1 MLGEGKVRMMR
12 LGLLLTC
19 VISAT
24 VLAMPAAA
32 QEDSRVPSVTIDAPQ
47 LSETQ
52 AGKID
57 WYRQFAISKPAEARP
72 VWQAEPTEDLSMQF
86 SGSDRWEFSIDRL
99 SRPSASISPLPREEM
114 QAGAT
119 FKITPR
125 FSVGGE
131 VSVGADDLNA
141 VSTWEE
147 RDVETGIRL
156 KSAFKF

>member
-1 MLGEGKVRMMR
+1 MLSSLIAV
-12 LGLLLTC
+12 
-19 VISAT
+19 T

-32 QEDSRVPSVTIDAPQ
+32 QEDSAAKSVTLEAPQ
-47 LSETQ
+47 LSDTQ
-52 AGKID
+52 AGKVD
-57 WYRQFAISKPAEARP
+57 WYRQFAFSKPADARP
-72 VWQAEPTEDLSMQF
+72 VWQAEPSDDVSMQF
-86 SGSDRWEFSIDRL
+86 GGNTRWEFSLDKM
-99 SRPSASISPLPREEM
+99 SRPDDSPLPREEM

-141 VSTWEE
+141 VSKWEE
-147 RDVETGIRL
+147 REVEAGIRL

>member
-1 MLGEGKVRMMR
+1 MLGEGKVRTMR

>member
-1 MLGEGKVRMMR
+1 MLSCAFVM
-12 LGLLLTC
+12 TA
-19 VISAT
+19 V
-24 VLAMPAAA
+24 AMPAAA
-32 QEDSRVPSVTIDAPQ
+32 QEDSRASAVTVEAPQ
-47 LSETQ
+47 LSETK
-52 AGKID
+52 AGKVD
-57 WYRQFAISKPAEARP
+57 WYRQFAMSKPSESRP
-72 VWQAEPTEDLSMQF
+72 VWQAESTEDLSMQF

-99 SRPSASISPLPREEM
+99 SRPSASVSPLPREEM

-141 VSTWEE
+141 VSTWED

>member
-1 MLGEGKVRMMR
+1 MR

-32 QEDSRVPSVTIDAPQ
+32 QEESRAPSVTIDAPQ

>member
-1 MLGEGKVRMMR
+1 MR
-12 LGLLLTC
+12 LGLMLSCAFVMTA
-19 VISAT
+19 V
-24 VLAMPAAA
+24 AMPAAA
-32 QEDSRVPSVTIDAPQ
+32 QEDSRASAVTVEAPQ
-47 LSETQ
+47 LSETK
-52 AGKID
+52 AGKVD
-57 WYRQFAISKPAEARP
+57 WYRQFAMSKPSESRP
-72 VWQAEPTEDLSMQF
+72 VWQAESTEDLSMQF

-99 SRPSASISPLPREEM
+99 SRPSASVSPLPREEM

-141 VSTWEE
+141 VSTWED

>member
-1 MLGEGKVRMMR
+1 MR
-12 LGLLLTC
+12 LGLMLSCAIAITAVAL
-19 VISAT
+19 
-24 VLAMPAAA
+24 PAAA
-32 QEDSRVPSVTIDAPQ
+32 QEDSRASAVTVEAPQ
-47 LSETQ
+47 LSETK
-52 AGKID
+52 AGKVD
-57 WYRQFAISKPAEARP
+57 WYRQFAMSKPSESRP
-72 VWQAEPTEDLSMQF
+72 VWQAESTEDLSMQF

-99 SRPSASISPLPREEM
+99 SRPSASVSPLPREEM

-141 VSTWEE
+141 VSTWED
-147 RDVETGIRL
+147 RNVETGIRL

>member
-1 MLGEGKVRMMR
+1 MQIMR

-19 VISAT
+19 VFSAT

-32 QEDSRVPSVTIDAPQ
+32 QEDSRLPTVTVDAPQ

-52 AGKID
+52 AGKVD
-57 WYRQFAISKPAEARP
+57 WYRQFAISKPVDARP
-72 VWQAEPTEDLSMQF
+72 VWQSESSEDVSMQF
-86 SGSDRWEFSIDRL
+86 SGSDRWEFRIDKL
-99 SRPSASISPLPREEM
+99 SRPSASLSPLPRQEM

-147 RDVETGIRL
+147 RDMETGVRL

>member
-1 MLGEGKVRMMR
+1 
-12 LGLLLTC
+12 
-19 VISAT
+19 
-24 VLAMPAAA
+24 
-32 QEDSRVPSVTIDAPQ
+32 
-47 LSETQ
+47 
-52 AGKID
+52 
-57 WYRQFAISKPAEARP
+57 RQFAMSKPSESRP
-72 VWQAEPTEDLSMQF
+72 VWQAESTEDLSMQF

-99 SRPSASISPLPREEM
+99 SRPSASVSPLPREEM

-141 VSTWEE
+141 VSTWED

>member
-1 MLGEGKVRMMR
+1 MR
-12 LGLLLTC
+12 LGLLLSS
-19 VISAT
+19 VFAVT

-32 QEDSRVPSVTIDAPQ
+32 QEDSSAAVTLEAPQ

-52 AGKID
+52 VGSVD
-57 WYRQFAISKPAEARP
+57 WYRQFAFSKPADARP
-72 VWQAEPTEDLSMQF
+72 VWEAEPSEDVSMQF
-86 SGSDRWEFSIDRL
+86 GGNTRWEFNLDKL
-99 SRPSASISPLPREEM
+99 SRPSASPLPREEM

-131 VSVGADDLNA
+131 VRVGADDLNA
-141 VSTWEE
+141 VSQWEDRE
-147 RDVETGIRL
+147 VETGIRL

>member
-1 MLGEGKVRMMR
+1 MLS
-12 LGLLLTC
+12 GL
-19 VISAT
+19 VAVT

-32 QEDSRVPSVTIDAPQ
+32 QEDSSAKSVTIEAPQ
-47 LSETQ
+47 LSDTQ
-52 AGKID
+52 AGKVD
-57 WYRQFAISKPAEARP
+57 WYRQFAFSKPTDARP
-72 VWQAEPTEDLSMQF
+72 VWQAEPSDDVSMQF
-86 SGSDRWEFSIDRL
+86 GGNTRWEFNLDKL
-99 SRPSASISPLPREEM
+99 SRPGTSPLPREEM

-141 VSTWEE
+141 VSKWEDRE
-147 RDVETGIRL
+147 VEAGIRL

>member
-1 MLGEGKVRMMR
+1 MEEVYRMR

-19 VISAT
+19 AISAT
-24 VLAMPAAA
+24 VLALPAAA
-32 QEDSRVPSVTIDAPQ
+32 QEDSRVPSVTVEAPQ

-52 AGKID
+52 AGKVD
-57 WYRQFAISKPAEARP
+57 WYRQFAVSKPIEARP
-72 VWQAEPTEDLSMQF
+72 VWQAEPSEDVSMQF
-86 SGSDRWEFSIDRL
+86 TGSDRWEFRIDKL
-99 SRPSASISPLPREEM
+99 SRPSANISPLPRQQM

-141 VSTWEE
+141 VSTWED
-147 RDVETGIRL
+147 RDVETGVRL

>member
-1 MLGEGKVRMMR
+1 MR
-12 LGLLLTC
+12 LGLMLSSLIAIT
-19 VISAT
+19 A
-24 VLAMPAAA
+24 LALPAAA
-32 QEDSRVPSVTIDAPQ
+32 QEDSRPAAVAIEAPQ

-52 AGKID
+52 AGKVD
-57 WYRQFAISKPAEARP
+57 WYRQFAMSKPTEARP

-86 SGSDRWEFSIDRL
+86 SGSDRWEFSLDKF
-99 SRPSASISPLPREEM
+99 SRPSAASPLPREEM

-131 VSVGADDLNA
+131 VSVGAEDLNS
-141 VSTWEE
+141 VSQWED
-147 RDVETGIRL
+147 RNVETGIRL

>member
-1 MLGEGKVRMMR
+1 MR
-12 LGLLLTC
+12 LGLLLSCAIT
-19 VISAT
+19 VT

-32 QEDSRVPSVTIDAPQ
+32 QEDSRIATVPMEAPQ

-52 AGKID
+52 SGKVD
-57 WYRQFAISKPAEARP
+57 WYRQFAVSKPAETRP
-72 VWQAEPTEDLSMQF
+72 VWQAAPSEDISMQF
-86 SGSDRWEFSIDRL
+86 SGSDRWEFNIDKL
-99 SRPSASISPLPREEM
+99 SRPSAAISPLPREEM

-141 VSTWEE
+141 VSQWED
-147 RDVETGIRL
+147 RAIETGIRL